1 MRTTYRYRNVKD
13 YWNQRWD
20 QTPADKPMENL
31 SVYPLYYSELT
42 VLNDKKGKILEA
54 GCGAGRLV
62 RYYHDRGFD
71 ITGFDYIP
79 VAIQK
84 LKAADCTLKVEI
96 GDITQLGYSDCSFKY
111 VLSFG
116 LYHNLE
122 NDLQKA
128 VDETYRVL
136 ENSGKVCASFRAD
149 NLQTR
154 ISDLI
159 ENKKRPEKN
168 LDSEL
173 HFHKLNLT
181 KKEFVDLFE
190 NSGFVVEKVFNVQNM
205 PFLYKFN
212 FFRAKNHKQFNEF
225 IARSEGYQLS
235 LLGKFLQNILIA
247 FLPSQFCNLYVLVA
261 KK

>member
-1 MRTTYRYRNVKD
+1 MRTTYRYRHVKD
-13 YWNQRWD
+13 YWSQRWR

-31 SVYPLYYSELT
+31 SIYPLCYSELT

-62 RYYHDRGFD
+62 RYYHNRGFD

-84 LKAADCTLKVEI
+84 LKAADPSLKIEV
-96 GDITQLGYSDCSFKY
+96 GDITRLGYADRSFKY

-136 ENSGKVCASFRAD
+136 EAAGKVCASFRAD

-154 ISDLI
+154 ISDFI
-159 ENKKRPEKN
+159 ENKKKSTEAH
-168 LDSEL
+168 DAEL

-181 KKEFVDLFE
+181 KKEFIELFE
-190 NSGFVVEKVFNVQNM
+190 SSGFKVEKVFNVQNM
-205 PFLYKFN
+205 PFLYKFRV
-212 FFRAKNHKQFNEF
+212 FRAKNHKQFDEF
-225 IARSEGYQLS
+225 VARSEGYQLS
-235 LLGKFLQNILIA
+235 WFGKYLQNILIA
-247 FLPSQFCNLYVLVA
+247 LFPNEFCNLYVLVA